1 MSAFVIGQMEIHNRD
16 WMDEYFS
23 KVPSLIEKHSGKF
36 VVRGG
41 DPAWLEGDERLPDAA
56 FVIEFPDRQH
66 AIDFWRS
73 EAFRPLILLRQS
85 GSALN
90 AIVVDGSN

>member
-23 KVPSLIEKHSGKF
+23 KVPSLIEEHSGKF

-41 DPAWLEGDERLPDAA
+41 DPAWLEGEKPLPDAA

-66 AIDFWRS
+66 AVDFWRS
-73 EAFRPLILLRQS
+73 EAFRPLVLLRQS

-90 AIVVDGSN
+90 AIVVDGSS